1 MGYKDLDVPESLA
14 TTNNNFAFNPLF
26 LFYLS
31 LSHPGQSGC
40 PNGGGVAV
48 AGGGGGAPPEAKV
61 TLWTK
66 GSMRLEG
73 MCTRMSYRR
82 DKGIGHSTVNYFFL
96 FTIYRYILFCSEKN
110 LF

>member
-1 MGYKDLDVPESLA
+1 M
-14 TTNNNFAFNPLF
+14 TTTTKNDNNNFALNSL
-26 LFYLS
+26 LLLSFYLS

-48 AGGGGGAPPEAKV
+48 AAGGGGGAPQEAKV

-73 MCTRMSYRR
+73 MCAVHVHAS
-82 DKGIGHSTVNYFFL
+82 
-96 FTIYRYILFCSEKN
+96 
-110 LF
+110 